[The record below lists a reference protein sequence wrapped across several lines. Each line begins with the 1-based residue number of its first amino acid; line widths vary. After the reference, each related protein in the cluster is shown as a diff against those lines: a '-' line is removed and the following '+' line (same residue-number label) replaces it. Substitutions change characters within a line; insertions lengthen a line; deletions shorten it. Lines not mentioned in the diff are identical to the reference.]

1 MNDQPFTTVEKDE
14 FCDMVLYLK
23 LNVNIP
29 SADTIRRD
37 LDTKFDQVKIQVYNK
52 LQVINKIN

>member
-1 MNDQPFTTVEKDE
+1 MDDQPFTTVEKDE
-14 FCDMVLYLK
+14 FCNMVLYLK
-23 LNVNIP
+23 PNVNIP

-52 LQVINKIN
+52 LQVII